1 MDERLVNIKAIG
13 EVKRIFPRLGTS
25 KIKARKDGW
34 GDLFVKL
41 SRLGKKAV
49 EYQVLQDGKLS
60 KSAKGNNPPPTLI
73 DALGPYAGE
82 ILTDNESSI
91 ATSRERVQQFMA
103 KNKDEDGAQKVNV
116 ILQRRLNQALKE
128 RDDIRREAA

>member
-1 MDERLVNIKAIG
+1 MKLTN
-13 EVKRIFPRLGTS
+13 P
-25 KIKARKDGW
+25 KD
-34 GDLFVKL
+34 
-41 SRLGKKAV
+41 RAV